1 MARPHALAGALMLLL
16 ALAVPATSPA
26 KPQPSAF
33 SARCEKVHT
42 SSFHGH
48 RCPKGSGHSQQ
59 PATAHDL
66 LFTAHDGH
74 CRDANLA
81 PTASDLPAVRA
92 ATLCLVNRER
102 TSRGERAL
110 RWNDRLISAAQR
122 HTESMAFGDYFG
134 HDGPSGQTPLAR
146 LRNTGYISTN
156 RVGFEIGENIGWG
169 SRRLGTPRAIVAAW
183 MASPAHRANIL
194 DHRFRD
200 TGIGISAHLGPLAH
214 GQRGGMYTQ
223 DFGVIIP

>member
-1 MARPHALAGALMLLL
+1 MARPYVLAGALVLLV
-16 ALAVPATSPA
+16 ALAAPAASPA
-26 KPQPSAF
+26 KPQSSAF
-33 SARCEKVHT
+33 VGRCKKVHT

-48 RCPKGSGHSQQ
+48 HCPKGPGHSQQ
-59 PATAHDL
+59 PAGAHQL
-66 LFTAHDGH
+66 LFWAHDGH

-102 TSRGERAL
+102 MSRGERAL

-122 HTESMAFGDYFG
+122 HTESMAFGHYFG
-134 HDGPSGQTPLAR
+134 HDGPSGQTPLTR
-146 LRNTGYISTN
+146 LRSTGYISSR

-183 MASPAHRANIL
+183 MASAGHRANIL
-194 DHRFRD
+194 DRRFRD
-200 TGIGISAHLGPLAH
+200 TGIGISPHLGPLAG
-214 GQRGGMYTQ
+214 GQHGGMYTQ
-223 DFGVIIP
+223 DFGVIIG